1 MVDRNGDE
9 TAGSASVEPSHGWS
23 HVIASSCN
31 FLLPQSSLGTVCPE
45 KMDGFRIAMLG
56 RHYLN
61 ND

>member
-31 FLLPQSSLGTVCPE
+31 FLLPQSPLETVCPE
-45 KMDGFRIAMLG
+45 KMDGLELLCLADTI
-56 RHYLN
+56 
-61 ND
+61 